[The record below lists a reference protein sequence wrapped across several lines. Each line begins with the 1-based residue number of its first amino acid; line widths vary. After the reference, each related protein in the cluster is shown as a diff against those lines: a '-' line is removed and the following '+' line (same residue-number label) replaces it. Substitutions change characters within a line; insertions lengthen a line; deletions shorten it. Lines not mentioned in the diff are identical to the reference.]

1 MQYEKSYQTTTLL
14 KASITAAERDKA
26 KRIAKAKGMTV
37 SGWLGM
43 VIKEEIYSSP
53 CGKEVQA

>member
-26 KRIAKAKGMTV
+26 KRIAKAKGMTF

-43 VIKEEIYSSP
+43 VVRDAMQKEMM
-53 CGKEVQA
+53 EVVDER

>member
-26 KRIAKAKGMTV
+26 KRIAKAKGMTF

-43 VIKEEIYSSP
+43 VIKEEI
-53 CGKEVQA
+53 